1 MLERKYIE
9 SFLTG
14 SMRNMALFFSA
25 AGRPVCRLC
34 MQSQLFNRTC
44 ILCDTILRQLVVP
57 FAIGQTY
64 RVAHMTIENWKEH
77 LGSTLIVT
85 TPV

>member
-34 MQSQLFNRTC
+34 MQSQLFNHTC
-44 ILCDTILRQLVVP
+44 ILCDTI
-57 FAIGQTY
+57 Y
-64 RVAHMTIENWKEH
+64 
-77 LGSTLIVT
+77 GSWSSRLPSGKPIASLI
-85 TPV
+85 